1 MPHRIAIVA
10 PRTEI
15 PGGQG
20 VQAAAL
26 LRCLRESGRDV
37 IFVPINPCFPRWLGY
52 LRAVPY
58 ARTMLNQAL
67 YVPGLVRLRR
77 ANVVH
82 VFAASYWSF
91 LLGPVPTMLVAR
103 ALGKRVVLHYHSGE
117 ADDHLADWG
126 PLVHPWLRLAHTI
139 VVPSDYLRQVFARH
153 GYQTRVIPNVVDT
166 SSFRYRERFPL
177 RPSLVST
184 RNLEPYYA
192 LDNTIAAFAIL
203 RERYPGARLTIAGD
217 GAEEARLRRLALMLS
232 PDAVQF
238 VGRVEP
244 AAMPALLEEADVFV
258 NSSVVDNQP
267 VSVLE
272 AFAAGLPVVSTATG
286 DIANMMRDGETG
298 LIVPTRD
305 PAAMAKAI
313 ISLFEDPDRAAVMA
327 RRARREV
334 EKYTWAQVGKQWTA
348 VYEGKPS

>member
-1 MPHRIAIVA
+1 MLHRIAIVA
-10 PRTEI
+10 SRIDI

-37 IFVPINPCFPRWLGY
+37 IFVVINPRFPRGLSF
-52 LRAVPY
+52 LHAVPY
-58 ARTMLNQAL
+58 ARTILNQVL
-67 YVPGLVRLRR
+67 YLPGLVRLRH
-77 ANVVH
+77 ADVVH
-82 VFAASYWSF
+82 VFAASYWSY
-91 LLGPVPTMLVAR
+91 LLGPVPAMLVAR
-103 ALGKRVVLHYHSGE
+103 TLGKRVVLHYHSGE
-117 ADDHLADWG
+117 ADHHLTGWG
-126 PLVHPWLRLAHTI
+126 PLVHPWLRLAHKI

-166 SSFRYRERFPL
+166 SSFRYRERVPL
-177 RPSLVST
+177 RPWLVST

-203 RERYPGARLTIAGD
+203 RERYPGARLTIAGY
-217 GAEEARLRRLALMLS
+217 GGEEARLRRLAAVLS

-244 AAMPALLEEADVFV
+244 AAMPALLDEVDIFV

-272 AFAAGLPVVSTATG
+272 AFAAGLPVVSTGTG
-286 DIANMMRDGETG
+286 DLANMLRDGETG
-298 LIVPTRD
+298 LIVPSRD

-313 ISLFEDPDRAAVMA
+313 ISLFEDPDRAAMMA

-334 EKYTWAQVGKQWTA
+334 EKYTWAQVGTQWTA
-348 VYEGKPS
+348 VYAGKPW